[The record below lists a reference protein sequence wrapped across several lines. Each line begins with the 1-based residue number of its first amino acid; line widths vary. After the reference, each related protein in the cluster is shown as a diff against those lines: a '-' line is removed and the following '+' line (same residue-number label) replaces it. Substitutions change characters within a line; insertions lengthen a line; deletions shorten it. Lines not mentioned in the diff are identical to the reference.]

1 MWRFALGWF
10 FRTLGKKTRSQFIYA
25 YNHTNSDPYND
36 LDGGATD
43 WMYDYPAAPGHKGGF
58 AINYEA
64 MREGIDDLRYI
75 TTLENRILTARANK
89 IDTTAAETVVANL
102 MNSFDFSEHFKRSV
116 YLDSF
121 FDQKFEE
128 NGILYCS
135 GKYNLLN
142 GWSLEDYQN
151 ARKKIADAIIAL
163 DEKRN
168 E

>member
-75 TTLENRILTARANK
+75 TTLENQILTARANK

-102 MNSFDFSEHFKRSV
+102 MNSFDFFFTV
-116 YLDSF
+116 FFSF
-121 FDQKFEE
+121 SKKFRC
-128 NGILYCS
+128 NFHTIRFTIKCTLLS
-135 GKYNLLN
+135 GFSSI
-142 GWSLEDYQN
+142 SLH
-151 ARKKIADAIIAL
+151 
-163 DEKRN
+163 
-168 E
+168 